1 MPERASGDADGWDVY
16 DMAATVSDTET
27 DAAGTAGLYVLVRR
41 GAWARV
47 TTGRFRHALVSH
59 SIFFRNKHRR
69 F

>member
-47 TTGRFRHALVSH
+47 TTVADFDTH
-59 SIFFRNKHRR
+59 
-69 F
+69 